1 MPPSPPVSAPA
12 APLCVRKWR
21 LIDIGPIVAVGYR
34 PDIISRPRSRPYR
47 GLCIPFQ
54 GQVVFQER
62 IQCFLKNKRGI
73 RVISKGNP

>member
-54 GQVVFQER
+54 GPSCISGADSV
-62 IQCFLKNKRGI
+62 FLKK
-73 RVISKGNP
+73 